1 MERLRVECFCVG
13 HEDWEGT
20 TDGDMDGDGD
30 GDGVAIKSRIAKKFA
45 MAT

>member
-1 MERLRVECFCVG
+1 MG